1 MGHEETKVVRTIIL
15 IASVALLALCLV
27 TMGSLDVDGQET
39 YEQRVGLFVR
49 GDYDLSGNVCMADAV
64 GLLWYLWGRDCYP
77 LCEDS
82 ADSNDDGMVDLSDVI
97 DILDIVFID
106 GTRWQSLTCGIDKSE
121 DNLSCEYDSFSC
133 DEPEGYQFGY

>member
-49 GDYDLSGNVCMADAV
+49 
-64 GLLWYLWGRDCYP
+64 
-77 LCEDS
+77 
-82 ADSNDDGMVDLSDVI
+82 
-97 DILDIVFID
+97 
-106 GTRWQSLTCGIDKSE
+106 
-121 DNLSCEYDSFSC
+121 
-133 DEPEGYQFGY
+133 